1 MSRRPLRS
9 SVLLGSLALAA
20 CGVGSRII
28 GSVGSPE
35 QATAQFVN
43 ASVTSLDL
51 AQNGVVSTGN
61 GNIAPGTAVGC
72 FAVQDLVA
80 PGITIRQAGTT
91 ADLTG
96 FSPRFSAGG
105 HYTLVGFPNGS
116 GGIQFATVP
125 TATIPNTGRSALR
138 IFNARPTISIADA
151 YVTAPGALL
160 GVPRETGIAFGTAS
174 GSFDVAAGTF
184 QVRLVSAGPV
194 VTDLGTFVLEP
205 DRSYTIIASSATMPI
220 LVPDC

>member
-125 TATIPNTGRSALR
+125 TASIPNPGRSALR
-138 IFNARPTISIADA
+138 VFNATPAITTADLYFA
-151 YVTAPGALL
+151 APGAAF
-160 GVPRETGIAFGTAS
+160 GPPRETGIAFGSAS
-174 GSFDVAAGTF
+174 GSFDVPAGAI
-184 QVRLVSAGPV
+184 QVRFVSIGPV
-194 VTDLGTFVLEP
+194 VTDLGSFTLAA
-205 DRSYTIIASSATMPI
+205 DRSYTIIASSAMAPI
-220 LVPDC
+220 LIPDC